1 MDECAVINAS
11 PLIFLARGGHLGL
24 LTRLIQQ
31 VVVPQPVAAE
41 IQRRGPQDVTVQ
53 ALQCV
58 PAFTVVPAPE
68 VPVTIERWGLGLGE
82 SSVLA
87 LASVTSQTVVI
98 MDDLAGRK
106 CAHALGLPVRGTL
119 GLILLAKR
127 RGRCWRIWSAEAC
140 TFRVPFSTK
149 RYNVWANRQV
159 QSAAQPADS
168 ATGPRPGRNRPPTP
182 CRRWC

>member
-58 PAFTVVPAPE
+58 PALTVVPAPE

-87 LASVTSQTVVI
+87 LASVTSQAVVI

-127 RGRCWRIWSAEAC
+127 RGLIPLARPVLEDLVRGGLYLSRPILDEALQ
-140 TFRVPFSTK
+140 RV
-149 RYNVWANRQV
+149 
-159 QSAAQPADS
+159 
-168 ATGPRPGRNRPPTP
+168 GE
-182 CRRWC
+182 